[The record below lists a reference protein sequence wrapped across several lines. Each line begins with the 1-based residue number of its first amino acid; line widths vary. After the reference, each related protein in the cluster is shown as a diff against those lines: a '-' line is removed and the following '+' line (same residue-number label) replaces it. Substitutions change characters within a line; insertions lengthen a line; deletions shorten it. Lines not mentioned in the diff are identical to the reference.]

1 MIKKFCCISL
11 VFLFSLPAWPQAG
24 KYYEEENPY
33 FTEKIEKKS
42 FNESSWRKTIKGLDY
57 NVKEKKTITKKKNGK
72 TPSVKPFDFSKM
84 AWVFRFFILVL
95 VVGILIFLVF
105 ALLNRPRNRK
115 IDPQGIAINIEALE
129 DNLEGSELKPLIQNA
144 MNLGDYQLAIR
155 LYFLETLKQLSV
167 RHLIR
172 FKKNKTNREYLFELR
187 KTPQYAAFQ
196 ELSLIF
202 DRIRYSGQ
210 ELSAEAFWAVEPKFQ
225 SMLQQLSSA
234 GYAPK
239 TTQPA

>member
-1 MIKKFCCISL
+1 MIIKICCISL

-24 KYYEEENPY
+24 NYYEEENPY
-33 FTEKIEKKS
+33 LTEKIEKKS
-42 FNESSWRKTIKGLDY
+42 FDESAWRKSIKGLDY
-57 NVKEKKTITKKKNGK
+57 SLKEKKKILKKKNGY
-72 TPSVKPFDFSKM
+72 TPPIKPFDFSKL

-95 VVGILIFLVF
+95 VAGILIFLLF

-129 DNLEGSELKPLIQNA
+129 DDLEGSELKPLIQNA

-187 KTPQYAAFQ
+187 KTPQHAAFQ

-225 SMLQQLSSA
+225 SMLHQLSSA

-239 TTQPA
+239 TPQPA